1 MAGDTFDKQGD
12 AETAGEGSALT
23 GIAAVAPQVA
33 AAAAA
38 IDKAGELV
46 DGANDAAKWVGGALD
61 DVFGGDDEHPGQST
75 FPADADAPPESEAE
89 YEEKMA
95 RAKEAMDK
103 GGAENHK
110 RVNLWNKRHQD
121 VEHAVQGAE
130 AANVRWAS
138 RKARAGKVQDAATD
152 VHGDAFNDPHVAD
165 IGQSDSHVVVGGDP
179 VIDVNELPTADHTP
193 VDVAPGSDVEL
204 NPQPIPPGKAADS
217 SSDVDDSSII
227 IVGGKPSARRIRDV
241 GPKNRD

>member
-1 MAGDTFDKQGD
+1 MTGDRFDDEGG

-38 IDKAGELV
+38 IDKAGDLV

-61 DVFGGDDEHPGQST
+61 DVFGGGDEHPGQST
-75 FPADADAPPESEAE
+75 FPADPAAPPESDAE

-95 RAKEAMDK
+95 RAEEAMDK
-103 GGAENHK
+103 GCAENHK
-110 RVNLWNKRHQD
+110 RVHLWNGRHQD

-130 AANVRWAS
+130 AADVRWAS

-152 VHGDAFNDPHVAD
+152 VHGGVFDDPRVADISQSDPHVEVA
-165 IGQSDSHVVVGGDP
+165 GDP
-179 VIDVNELPTADHTP
+179 VIDVNQLPTADHTP
-193 VDVAPGSDVEL
+193 ADVPFGSDVEL
-204 NPQPIPPGKAADS
+204 NPQPIPPGKAAAP
-217 SSDVDDSSII
+217 SSDVDDSAII
-227 IVGGKPSARRIRDV
+227 IVGGKRSTRRVRDV
-241 GPKNRD
+241 GPGTTD